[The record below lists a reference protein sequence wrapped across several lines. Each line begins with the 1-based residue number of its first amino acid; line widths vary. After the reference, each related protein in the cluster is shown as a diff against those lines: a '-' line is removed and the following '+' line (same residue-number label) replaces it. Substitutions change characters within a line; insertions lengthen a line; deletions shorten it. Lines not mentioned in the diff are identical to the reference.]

1 MNIRVG
7 GSDLP
12 QSWAVVGGIILAYL
26 NYHFKTWQS
35 PGSCQTG
42 VPGAE
47 PGRIKLSQSL
57 YNLAINP
64 YLFSSLSL
72 LED

>member
-1 MNIRVG
+1 M

-12 QSWAVVGGIILAYL
+12 QSWAVVGGIVPTYL
-26 NYHFKTWQS
+26 NYPFKTWQS

-47 PGRIKLSQSL
+47 PGRKKVSQSL

-64 YLFSSLSL
+64 YLFL
-72 LED
+72 LFPLLKD